1 MRRRRNDTLIKM
13 VAVGSALAVG
23 GGWAYINAKAD
34 TAGEN
39 QPSSVTPNVQSA
51 VKSSMPKNIIYIK
64 LDDDG
69 YSDLGSFGSEI
80 KTPNI
85 DQLAANG
92 LRYTNFNVCPLSSPT
107 RASLLTG
114 RESNAVGMAMTTGT
128 ALGPDRPNLRG
139 FITPEAATVA
149 QILRGQNFSTMGVG
163 KWHLNPT
170 TEDTPVG
177 PFDNWPLGK
186 GFDHWYG
193 FLPGESDQF
202 HPTLISDNSMIDPP
216 STPGYHFSV
225 DIIDKAIKYLSN
237 QISIFP
243 NKPFFLDVNFGTTHS
258 PLQVPREYIDRY
270 KGVYEKGWDKIRQD
284 RFEQQ
289 KKLGIIPKDTKLPP
303 NDPTVKPW
311 DSLTKDEQEKYA
323 AFMRAYAGF
332 LTHADEQVGRLVAYL
347 KKTGQFDNTLIFLM
361 ADNGATPDGGPE
373 GAASFGLAALKPP
386 VVLSTIGTSE
396 SASIYP
402 KGWAQVSNTPFP
414 EYKWTYYGGGSR
426 TPLIVSWPQGI
437 RDKGAIRTQ
446 YVHVSDITPTVYDI
460 LQVKLPET
468 YNGIKQMPMGG
479 VSFAKTLND
488 ASAPSG
494 KTVQF
499 GWTQNSRSIYSNG
512 WKAVGTHKPGTP
524 WEDDKWD
531 LFNLTIDFSES
542 TNLAQ
547 QYPDRLKEL
556 KDLWMIEAGKNRA
569 LPMKEVVGAT
579 WANPNSPANGN
590 IFKYL
595 PGVERIGYTA
605 IPTVFRR
612 DLTITIP
619 IERNNAKEQ
628 GVLVSQGDF
637 MAGYSLYIKNNK
649 FYYEHNNS
657 QKVFVIESNIAV
669 PIGKNVLKFEFKKKP
684 DTAAN
689 ALFIPGTA
697 TLYIN
702 DAKVGEAEIVTAS
715 RFAFEGM
722 DIGRDSCSIVSKAFK
737 SLEESIYTGK
747 YEYVLFELKN

>member
-1 MRRRRNDTLIKM
+1 MRRRRNDTFIKM
-13 VAVGSALAVG
+13 VAVGSALAVS

-34 TAGEN
+34 TTGEN
-39 QPSSVTPNVQSA
+39 QPSVTPNTQSA
-51 VKSSMPKNIIYIK
+51 VKSGIPKNIIYIK
-64 LDDDG
+64 LDDTG

-92 LRYTNFNVCPLSSPT
+92 LRYTNYNTCPLSSPT

-114 RESNAVGMAMTTGT
+114 RESNAVGMGMTTGT

-149 QILRGQNFSTMGVG
+149 QILSGQNFSTMGVG

-177 PFDNWPLGK
+177 PFNNWPLGK

-202 HPTLISDNSMIDPP
+202 HPVLISDNSMIDPP

-225 DIIDKAIKYLSN
+225 DIIDKAIKYLAN

-243 NKPFFLDVNFGTTHS
+243 NKPFFLDVNFGTAHS
-258 PLQVPREYIDRY
+258 PLQVPKGYMEMYA
-270 KGVYEKGWDKIRQD
+270 GVYEKGWDKIQME

-289 KKLGIIPKDTKLPP
+289 KKLGIIPRDTKLPP
-303 NDPTVKPW
+303 NDPTIKPW
-311 DSLTKDEQEKYA
+311 DSLTTEQQKTYA

-332 LTHADEQVGRLVAYL
+332 LTHADQQIGRLVDYL
-347 KKTGQFDNTLIFLM
+347 KKTGQFDNTLIFLVS
-361 ADNGATPDGGPE
+361 DNGATPDGGPE

-386 VVLSTIGTSE
+386 VEFSKIGTSE

-402 KGWAQVSNTPFP
+402 KGWARVSNTPFP
-414 EYKWTYYGGGSR
+414 EYKWTNYGGGSR

-437 RDKGAIRTQ
+437 KDKGAVRTQ

-460 LQVKLPET
+460 LQIKTPET
-468 YNGIKQMPMGG
+468 YNGVKQMPMSG
-479 VSFAKTLND
+479 VSFAKTFSD
-488 ASAPSG
+488 VSAPG
-494 KTVQF
+494 KAVQF

-512 WKAVGTHKPGTP
+512 WKAIGTHKPGTP
-524 WEDDKWD
+524 WDDDKWE
-531 LFNLTIDFSES
+531 LFNLAIDFSES

-547 QYPDRLKEL
+547 QYSDKLKEL
-556 KDLWMIEAGKNRA
+556 KDLWMVEAGKNRT
-569 LPMKEVVGAT
+569 LPMKEVVGST
-579 WANPNSPANGN
+579 WANPNSPARGN
-590 IFKYL
+590 VFKYL
-595 PGVERIGYTA
+595 PGTERLGYTA
-605 IPTVFRR
+605 TPPVARR
-612 DLTITIP
+612 NLTITIP
-619 IERNNAKEQ
+619 IERNNTREK
-628 GVLVSQGDF
+628 GVLVSHGDF
-637 MAGYSLYIKNNK
+637 MAGYSIYIKNNK
-649 FYYEHNNS
+649 LYYEYNNS
-657 QKVFVIESNIAV
+657 QKVFVLESNIAV
-669 PIGKNVLKFEFKKKP
+669 PTGKSTLKFEFIKKADAP
-684 DTAAN
+684 ATSPYV
-689 ALFIPGTA
+689 PGTA
-697 TLYIN
+697 TIYIN
-702 DAKVGEAEIVTAS
+702 DTKVGEAEIVTAA

-737 SLEESIYTGK
+737 TLEESIYTGK